1 MLLLP
6 KPNESLVRF
15 SSCSFSSSSS
25 SSFFLVV
32 LLVVL
37 AKLHYCVL
45 AGGGSVRHLP
55 VSSCNCQLPVAYYSQ
70 LCHTLSL
77 YISVSLALLIH

>member
-6 KPNESLVRF
+6 KPNESLVRS
-15 SSCSFSSSSS
+15 SSCSFSPPFSL
-25 SSFFLVV
+25 SFLLLVV
-32 LLVVL
+32 FLVVL
-37 AKLHYCVL
+37 AKLHYYVL

-55 VSSCNCQLPVAYYSQ
+55 VSSCNCQLPVACYSQ

-77 YISVSLALLIH
+77 FISLSRSHC